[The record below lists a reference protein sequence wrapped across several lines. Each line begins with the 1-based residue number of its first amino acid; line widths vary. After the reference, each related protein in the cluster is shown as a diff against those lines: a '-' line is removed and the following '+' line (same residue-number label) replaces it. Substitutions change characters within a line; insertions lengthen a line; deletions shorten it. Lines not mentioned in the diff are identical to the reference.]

1 MTATDSCINGP
12 LETLNWSCFPA
23 AEITTDAGLYND
35 GIFGIT
41 LGSPDTDFSKLVVQ
55 LEHS

>member
-1 MTATDSCINGP
+1 MTATDNCINGP

-41 LGSPDTDFSKLVVQ
+41 
-55 LEHS
+55 